1 MSKSIYFYN
10 KLYLIFRNDVQK
22 IKEMELRLSTNTSK
36 GTPQTSSKIVKIPE
50 DEVLMAIANVF
61 KTEPQTVPEDP
72 IEIKD
77 MGEEAAAMTDEG
89 TASIV
94 DQKPCT
100 SAPKKGG
107 KSLRGQLVANMS
119 SSDEDTPIVEPPKK
133 KKKTEKKKRVSTME
147 LARQNQLAYKRFM
160 ETKIPKILK
169 AIGIESDS
177 SADDSD

>member
-1 MSKSIYFYN
+1 
-10 KLYLIFRNDVQK
+10 
-22 IKEMELRLSTNTSK
+22 
-36 GTPQTSSKIVKIPE
+36 
-50 DEVLMAIANVF
+50 
-61 KTEPQTVPEDP
+61 
-72 IEIKD
+72 
-77 MGEEAAAMTDEG
+77 
-89 TASIV
+89 
-94 DQKPCT
+94 
-100 SAPKKGG
+100 
-107 KSLRGQLVANMS
+107 MS